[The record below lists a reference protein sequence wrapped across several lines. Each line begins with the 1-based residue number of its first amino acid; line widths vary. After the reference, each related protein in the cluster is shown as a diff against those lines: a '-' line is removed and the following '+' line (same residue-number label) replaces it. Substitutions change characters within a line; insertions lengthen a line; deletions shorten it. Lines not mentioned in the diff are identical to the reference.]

1 VNKPIL
7 YTTEND
13 ARFVISY
20 FYSDQY
26 DNWTVNIFDGETEK
40 NMDHSDP
47 ERLWCERWA
56 SNYLTLLLGPK

>member
-1 VNKPIL
+1 MNKNSI
-7 YTTEND
+7 ERN

-20 FYSDQY
+20 FYSDQ
-26 DNWTVNIFDGETEK
+26 DEIWTVNIFDGETEA
-40 NMDHSDP
+40 NMVHYDP